1 MHNVTKLKFYK
12 IKDTRIAILWYNKF
26 DQKQKYTE
34 RSVIRMSNILYSKNE
49 LISSIKKYFLS
60 YFSDLSK
67 PTQENLILLIL
78 GMYSMESFNSVRSCY
93 KHLLKKCSN
102 KSINAYYETLSN
114 TKLDPIDFIRC
125 TVEIALSIIPKGL
138 TNQPVFLST
147 DDTIAHKHGT
157 AFANVKEIYDHASKE
172 QNKMVNGHNFVSLML
187 SVPVQ
192 IQNSNNCCKIKY
204 IPIPLGYEMK
214 TENNNKLDLV
224 ITMVDSISDLLS
236 TKKVIFSFDTWYA
249 KKRLIEGILKH
260 KNMDIICNA
269 RIDSVFYALPSG
281 IKSGKKGRPAI
292 HGKKYDIW
300 SNTDFDFS
308 KYSLGKYDIAHHVVI
323 ASLFGKRKVHAYVT
337 KTETNSRRLYFSTIN
352 TDYMIMNCSW
362 QDNFLVRNMDRTNIE
377 YSLLSLY
384 RVRWNIEVSYYE
396 QKTFWSLEK
405 YMVRGS
411 NSIKLLINLINV
423 AYSAMK
429 ILPYYDSKF
438 SEFINDTPQELRMF
452 ISEKISNQIFFSILG
467 QKAKQLKNADAFLI
481 CLNQLVDRINYAA

>member
-1 MHNVTKLKFYK
+1 
-12 IKDTRIAILWYNKF
+12 
-26 DQKQKYTE
+26 
-34 RSVIRMSNILYSKNE
+34 
-49 LISSIKKYFLS
+49 
-60 YFSDLSK
+60 
-67 PTQENLILLIL
+67 
-78 GMYSMESFNSVRSCY
+78 
-93 KHLLKKCSN
+93 
-102 KSINAYYETLSN
+102 
-114 TKLDPIDFIRC
+114 
-125 TVEIALSIIPKGL
+125 
-138 TNQPVFLST
+138 
-147 DDTIAHKHGT
+147 
-157 AFANVKEIYDHASKE
+157 
-172 QNKMVNGHNFVSLML
+172 
-187 SVPVQ
+187 
-192 IQNSNNCCKIKY
+192 
-204 IPIPLGYEMK
+204 MK

-337 KTETNSRRLYFSTIN
+337 KTEANSRRLYFSTIN
-352 TDYMIMNCSW
+352 TNYMIMNCSW

-405 YMVRGS
+405 YMVSGS